1 MTDIPNS
8 RRSPMEHERDMPDA
22 AQPDA
27 PNIARVAY
35 DKYLASWGDEP
46 SIAPHPRTSP
56 GYTTGRVLIDMHNA
70 ADALD
75 AAKAKIAKLREELE
89 VVLPFADF
97 GDRMLESW
105 EQHYDVDASDRFDWA
120 KASGVILPVPG
131 GYDPEQHTD
140 EFGASEPGDDWFN
153 ARPSPNILAAYRA
166 AYRATASK

>member
-70 ADALD
+70 ADALEAAQAEIKRLRKRVQAAD
-75 AAKAKIAKLREELE
+75 AMAE
-89 VVLPFADF
+89 VAD
-97 GDRMLESW
+97 DL
-105 EQHYDVDASDRFDWA
+105 
-120 KASGVILPVPG
+120 
-131 GYDPEQHTD
+131 TD
-140 EFGASEPGDDWFN
+140 ENFYN
-153 ARPSPNILAAYRA
+153 ACDVEVKNLYWAIS
-166 AYRATASK
+166 AYRATATT